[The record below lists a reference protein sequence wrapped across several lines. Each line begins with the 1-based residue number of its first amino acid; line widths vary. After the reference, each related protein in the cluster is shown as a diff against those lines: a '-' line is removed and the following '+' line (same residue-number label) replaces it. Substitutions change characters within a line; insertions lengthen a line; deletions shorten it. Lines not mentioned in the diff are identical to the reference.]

1 MPQFT
6 INFCSRVSLFNVF
19 FFTLFYSL
27 SSLTLGVP
35 ALCLNFGPSLE
46 LGVNEGMVPLL
57 LVYFRVFSSIKFLP
71 FLYRVLFHFIPKLVL
86 LLLLPVISPCV
97 V

>member
-6 INFCSRVSLFNVF
+6 INFCSRISLFNVF
-19 FFTLFYSL
+19 FFTLFHSL
-27 SSLTLGVP
+27 SSLTLGGP
-35 ALCLNFGPSLE
+35 ALCLNFGPSSE
-46 LGVNEGMVPLL
+46 LGVNEGVVPLL
-57 LVYFRVFSSIKFLP
+57 LAYFRVFSFIKFLP

>member
-6 INFCSRVSLFNVF
+6 INFCSCISLFNVF

-27 SSLTLGVP
+27 SSLTLGGP

-46 LGVNEGMVPLL
+46 LGVNEGVVPVL
-57 LVYFRVFSSIKFLP
+57 LVYFRVFSFIKFLP
-71 FLYRVLFHFIPKLVL
+71 FPYSVLFHFIPKLVL
-86 LLLLPVISPCV
+86 LLLLLVLSLCV